1 MEVYMELSKKTTILF
16 PQSLHERLSR
26 LAAQKGL
33 SLGELVR
40 SACKQQ
46 YGIVSKKDRIE
57 AVHSLAELE
66 LPVGDPQEMK
76 AQSAPG
82 PEELI
87 H

>member
-1 MEVYMELSKKTTILF
+1 MELSKKTTILL

-26 LAAQKGL
+26 LAAQKGV

-57 AVHSLAELE
+57 AVNSLAELE
-66 LPVGDPQEMK
+66 LPVGDTQEMK
-76 AQSAPG
+76 KQSAPG